1 MRVETNDYFKLAGEQ
16 VSVWL
21 DPTGGICI
29 KLHEPFN
36 DPVEQAEHE
45 ALELAEVLTRL
56 VQRQRG

>member
-1 MRVETNDYFKLAGEQ
+1 MSIQETDHFKLASDQ

-36 DPVEQAEHE
+36 DLVELAEHE
-45 ALELAEVLTRL
+45 ALELAEVLRRL
-56 VQRQRG
+56 VQKQRG